1 MANGKVANDEIGNA
15 LFGVFT
21 SPNVSDS
28 NYEAANMVDVIDRL
42 GHQIQNAAKWLG
54 NGDASTHMGAL
65 EAHGKAVLE
74 GCTAVAS
81 AISDL
86 AEAVR
91 QLGRK

>member
-1 MANGKVANDEIGNA
+1 MAKEKVANDEIGNA

-21 SPNVSDS
+21 SPNVADS
-28 NYEAANMVDVIDRL
+28 NYETANLVDVVDRL
-42 GHQIQNAAKWLG
+42 GRQIMHAAKWLG
-54 NGDASTHMGAL
+54 NGDAITHMGAL

>member
-21 SPNVSDS
+21 SPNVADS

-65 EAHGKAVLE
+65 EAHGKAVLD

-91 QLGRK
+91 ELGKK